1 MKTIQ
6 NFINESTYNG
16 DWNILQNNIV
26 DPDYITIEPN
36 NHTIAFHKQTDVKGD
51 YFGDAT
57 KEVLKLKPMTSFED
71 SEVIYI
77 KLK

>member
-6 NFINESTYNG
+6 NFIDESIHGGTW
-16 DWNILQNNIV
+16 DILQDNVN

-36 NHTIAFHKQTDVKGD
+36 NHTISFHKKSNVKGD

-57 KEVLKLKPMTSFED
+57 EEVLKLKPMTSFED
-71 SEVIYI
+71 SEVIYVR
-77 KLK
+77 LK